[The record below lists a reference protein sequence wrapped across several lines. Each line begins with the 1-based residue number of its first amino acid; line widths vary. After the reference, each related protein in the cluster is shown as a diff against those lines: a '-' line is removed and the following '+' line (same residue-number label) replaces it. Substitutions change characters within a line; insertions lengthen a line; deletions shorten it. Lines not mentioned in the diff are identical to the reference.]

1 MVIIIL
7 TCYRRVQIA
16 CVCNKYVLSMFLQ
29 QEACFLLVLVSS
41 FHRVYQYLSLFYA
54 NLDKLF
60 CSVFYFVTNITH
72 LFHIIK
78 YTLHVI
84 IGAYIVLMQNSF
96 NVQF

>member
-1 MVIIIL
+1 MFPSSTCFIVSVCLSIFIII
-7 TCYRRVQIA
+7 
-16 CVCNKYVLSMFLQ
+16 
-29 QEACFLLVLVSS
+29 
-41 FHRVYQYLSLFYA
+41 YA

-60 CSVFYFVTNITH
+60 CSVFYFVANITH

-84 IGAYIVLMQNSF
+84 TGAYIVLMQNSF

>member
-1 MVIIIL
+1 MFPSS
-7 TCYRRVQIA
+7 TCFIVSA
-16 CVCNKYVLSMFLQ
+16 C
-29 QEACFLLVLVSS
+29 
-41 FHRVYQYLSLFYA
+41 YQYLSLFYA

-60 CSVFYFVTNITH
+60 CSVFYFVANITH

-84 IGAYIVLMQNSF
+84 TRAYIVLMQNSF